1 MAEHRAIWKGNL
13 RLALVSCPI
22 ALYGANHDQAPLH
35 FNLINPATGNRIRMT
50 TQDAETGEE
59 VARRDLV
66 RGYEYKKDSYLVLDD
81 ADFEAARI
89 ETSNNLVIDKFV
101 DAYSIDPIYFDAG
114 YYVAPDGDS
123 GADVY
128 AVLREA
134 IARTGKVALSRLV
147 IARRE
152 RAVALMPLGR
162 GLVLHTLRENRDLNS
177 ASEFFAGLHKGR
189 LDPELIRLAV
199 QLVDRQSGDYDP
211 ADVEDHYSTRLRA
224 IIDAKLKGNKVE
236 PEMEDEA
243 DDGKGVDLMAA
254 LRKSL
259 GQQPSAQLPL
269 PKTATVARK
278 PPPKRARQARSR

>member
-22 ALYGANHDQAPLH
+22 ALFSANHDQAPLH
-35 FNLINPATGNRIRMT
+35 FNLINPVTGNRIRMM

-66 RGYEYKKDSYLVLDD
+66 RGYEHKKDSYVILDD

-89 ETSNNLVIDKFV
+89 ETSNTLMIDKFV
-101 DAYSIDPIYFDAG
+101 DAYSIDPIYFDAS
-114 YYVAPDGDS
+114 YYVAPDGDA
-123 GADVY
+123 GAEIY

-152 RAVALMPLGR
+152 RAVALIPLGR

-177 ASEFFAGLHKGR
+177 ASEFFAGLPKGR
-189 LDPELIRLAV
+189 LDPELVRLAV
-199 QLVDRQSGDYDP
+199 QLVDRQAGEYDP
-211 ADVEDHYSTRLRA
+211 TDVEDRYATRLHA
-224 IIDAKLKGNKVE
+224 IIDAKLKGE
-236 PEMEDEA
+236 EAEAPRMEEQS
-243 DDGKGVDLMAA
+243 GNVVDLMAA

-259 GQQPSAQLPL
+259 DEKPTAVPARGRTKKSPSR
-269 PKTATVARK
+269 AT
-278 PPPKRARQARSR
+278 SH

>member
-35 FNLINPATGNRIRMT
+35 FNLINPVTGNRIRMT
-50 TQDAETGEE
+50 TQDAETGAE

-66 RGYEYKKDSYLVLDD
+66 RGYEYKKDSYVILDD

-101 DAYSIDPIYFDAG
+101 DAYSIDPIYFDTS
-114 YYVAPDGDS
+114 YYVAPEGDA
-123 GADVY
+123 GTDVY
-128 AVLREA
+128 MLLREA

-162 GLVLHTLRENRDLNS
+162 GLVLHTLRESRDLNS
-177 ASEFFAGLHKGR
+177 ASGFFAGLPKVR
-189 LDPELIRLAV
+189 PDPELLRLAT
-199 QLVDRQSGDYDP
+199 QLIDRQAGEYDP
-211 ADVEDHYSTRLRA
+211 ADVEDRYETRLHA
-224 IIDAKLKGNKVE
+224 IIDAKLKGEQAE
-236 PEMEDEA
+236 PPRTEQET
-243 DDGKGVDLMAA
+243 GNVVDLMAA
-254 LRKSL
+254 LKKSLDEKPGAEPGQAKARKS
-259 GQQPSAQLPL
+259 PS
-269 PKTATVARK
+269 
-278 PPPKRARQARSR
+278 RAASH